1 MQEVGR
7 SNRLAPIFVDFR
19 VSVNYLIVIP
29 AFNAAATLAE
39 LILRIRNFI
48 PQASILVVDDGSSD
62 GSGDIARQAGA
73 EVIAHSQ
80 NSGKGEALK
89 TAFAEAIKRDVD
101 AVIQLDADLQHD
113 PRYIP
118 EMTAL
123 FESSGTDIIIG
134 TRDFNVGG
142 MPWDRHL
149 TNLLTSYAITRMGG
163 VRVEDSQSGYR
174 LLSRN
179 ALRTVDAPSSNY
191 DYESEYLILA
201 GRAGLT
207 IGKVPISTI
216 YEGQKSSI
224 KKWTDTKRFLR
235 LVRKYW
241 SSRP

>member
-1 MQEVGR
+1 MRHLV
-7 SNRLAPIFVDFR
+7 
-19 VSVNYLIVIP
+19 VIP
-29 AFNAAATLAE
+29 AYNAAETIAE
-39 LILRIRNFI
+39 LIHRIKTI
-48 PQASILVVDDGSSD
+48 LPEAGILVIDDGSSD
-62 GSGDIARQAGA
+62 DSGQQARDAGA
-73 EVIAHSQ
+73 DVLTHTV
-80 NSGKGEALK
+80 NRGKGEALK
-89 TAFAEAIKRDVD
+89 TAFAEALERDVD

-113 PRYIP
+113 PSYLP
-118 EMTAL
+118 EMVKQ
-123 FESSGTDIIIG
+123 FEATKKDIIIG

-149 TNLLTSYAITRMGG
+149 TNWLTSYAITMMGG
-163 VRVEDSQSGYR
+163 MKVEDSQSGYR
-174 LLSRN
+174 LLSRK
-179 ALRTVDAPSSNY
+179 ALQTVDAPTSNY

-207 IGKVPISTI
+207 IGSVPISTI

>member
-1 MQEVGR
+1 MPGSAV
-7 SNRLAPIFVDFR
+7 
-19 VSVNYLIVIP
+19 
-29 AFNAAATLAE
+29 
-39 LILRIRNFI
+39 
-48 PQASILVVDDGSSD
+48 LVVDDGSTD
-62 GSGDIARQAGA
+62 GSGSIARHAGA
-73 EVIAHSQ
+73 DVLTHPD
-80 NSGKGEALK
+80 NRGKGEALK
-89 TAFAEAIKRDVD
+89 TAFAEALRRDVD

-113 PRYIP
+113 PKFLP
-118 EMTAL
+118 EFARI
-123 FESSGTDIIIG
+123 FEEEKTDIIIG

-149 TNLLTSYAITRMGG
+149 TNWLTSYAITKMGG

-174 LLSRN
+174 LLSRR
-179 ALRTVDAPSSNY
+179 ALEKVDAPTSNY

-224 KKWTDTKRFLR
+224 HKWTDTKRFLR

-241 SSRP
+241 RSRP